1 MCKFFKFLTNSR
13 RLLRENL
20 WKFLEFFFQ
29 DFRNIFEF
37 LKKYQEF
44 WKFSGVFFLNIKSF
58 FVVSKSN
65 INRRV
70 GGIWLQEC
78 MQHATQLNEI
88 LEFFLENNFQD
99 SRSIFGIKK
108 KISGVLGI
116 SGVSIYLRS
125 LKKKSGVFRISRSF
139 F

>member
-108 KISGVLGI
+108 KYQES
-116 SGVSIYLRS
+116 
-125 LKKKSGVFRISRSF
+125 
-139 F
+139 